1 MGGRGCIFLVILV
14 ISATLC
20 SAGDSETSSSEPLTS
35 KEVRK
40 AEATAKTV
48 ADHLRL
54 AAYYQAKAHRA
65 QANLTEEEDQMK
77 HWASM
82 ADRTKIPNPYWSARA
97 LAGMYRE
104 ELKRAE
110 KLAADHQRKADA
122 LEAGSGATQ

>member
-1 MGGRGCIFLVILV
+1 MRGTGCIFPVILV

-20 SAGDSETSSSEPLTS
+20 SAGDAREPLTS
-35 KEVRK
+35 KEVRR
-40 AEATAKTV
+40 AEATARTA

-54 AAYYQAKAHRA
+54 AAYYQSKARRA

-104 ELKRAE
+104 ELKRAA

-122 LEAGSGATQ
+122 LEAGGGANQ